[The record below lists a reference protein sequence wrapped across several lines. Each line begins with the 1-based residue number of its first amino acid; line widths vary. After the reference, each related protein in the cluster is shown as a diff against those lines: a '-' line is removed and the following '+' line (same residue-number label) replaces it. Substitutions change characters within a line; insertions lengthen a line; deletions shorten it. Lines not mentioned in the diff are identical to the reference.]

1 MADKTVTISWN
12 GTALTYSSAH
22 FKIKPGNRLRWN
34 CNDADFAIL
43 LCEDRSPFSSK
54 TTVLAGPKSKGTKF
68 LTVRKLTAAEK
79 QQAGKEAFKYSVAL
93 LDAATNKLITDDP
106 DIIIDDPGGGGG
118 TKGKKQT
125 KKQTKKPAKQG
136 P

>member
-1 MADKTVTISWN
+1 MADKTVTIFWN
-12 GTALTYSSAH
+12 GAALTYSDAH

-34 CNDADFAIL
+34 CNDADFAIF
-43 LCEDRSPFSSK
+43 LCEVRSPFSSK

-79 QQAGKEAFKYSVAL
+79 QQAGKEAFKYCVAL
-93 LDAATNKLITDDP
+93 LDAATDNLITDDP

-125 KKQTKKPAKQG
+125 KKPAK
-136 P
+136 